1 MQGAAGRPGAAA
13 HAREEITMTDRS
25 FQDAND
31 QSRERLARLVATLTP
46 AQLAVDLGEG
56 WTVASAL
63 AQMGFWDR
71 WQAERWTEMLAG
83 RWSAEDDS
91 VIAAEHL
98 ANESLHPYWAGV
110 DAANIPALAL
120 EAAARLDALI
130 ASAPDATVE
139 TLEGTPAAYLLHR
152 HHHRN
157 EHLDHIERVISALT
171 RPVDRAYLERNGASR
186 ARLRAVVGRVT
197 RADLARPTSPSRE
210 GSWTIG
216 QTLGH
221 LAFWDRFLASRW
233 SAAQATG
240 PGHQPIYLPDEL
252 ADLVNAG
259 LERFLAS
266 VADGSGVGLLAEVLV
281 AAEAVDALISSL
293 PAEAPV
299 AAVLTDRP
307 ALLDRSIHR
316 MAHLGDIVLVL
327 GE

>member
-1 MQGAAGRPGAAA
+1 
-13 HAREEITMTDRS
+13 
-25 FQDAND
+25 
-31 QSRERLARLVATLTP
+31 
-46 AQLAVDLGEG
+46 
-56 WTVASAL
+56 
-63 AQMGFWDR
+63 
-71 WQAERWTEMLAG
+71 MLAG

-171 RPVDRAYLERNGASR
+171 RPVDRAYLERNEASR
-186 ARLRAVVGRVT
+186 ARRRAVVGRVT

-307 ALLDRSIHR
+307 ALLDRSIHH

>member
-1 MQGAAGRPGAAA
+1 
-13 HAREEITMTDRS
+13 
-25 FQDAND
+25 
-31 QSRERLARLVATLTP
+31 
-46 AQLAVDLGEG
+46 
-56 WTVASAL
+56 
-63 AQMGFWDR
+63 
-71 WQAERWTEMLAG
+71 MLAG

-98 ANESLHPYWAGV
+98 ANESLHPCWAGI

-152 HHHRN
+152 HHHRS

-171 RPVDRAYLERNGASR
+171 RPVDRAYLERNEASR

-316 MAHLGDIVLVL
+316 MAHLDDIVRVL